1 MEVGKSWLG
10 SRSAVGRSVGDTG
23 RQQIS
28 REFAV
33 QSRAKWRAWFCM
45 TSHSDPKTLRA
56 FNNCYNSTLQLFII
70 HVASFI
76 SKYSI
81 ARRTC
86 SAARGRRACSCVTRM
101 RCFRSDQRKNK
112 WYGVEGADE
121 ECQLG
126 SQSVPWLLTGQVWS
140 SILVPAKCAATCDC
154 RTRRGSLQLG
164 GGAEDS
170 HNIACGRM

>member
-23 RQQIS
+23 RQQIRRVCGAIKS
-28 REFAV
+28 EMAGVVLHDVSFRSKDTAGISTTV
-33 QSRAKWRAWFCM
+33 
-45 TSHSDPKTLRA
+45 TTLRFSCSSYMLPVLSA
-56 FNNCYNSTLQLFII
+56 NTPSLEEHARPLEAVG
-70 HVASFI
+70 HVRAL
-76 SKYSI
+76 
-81 ARRTC
+81 
-86 SAARGRRACSCVTRM
+86 RACDAFGAINVRTSGMESKAQTR
-101 RCFRSDQRKNK
+101 S
-112 WYGVEGADE
+112 
-121 ECQLG
+121 QLG

>member
-1 MEVGKSWLG
+1 MGGVWGTQG
-10 SRSAVGRSVGDTG
+10 GIRSVESLRCNQERNGG
-23 RQQIS
+23 RCFACRIIQIQ
-28 REFAV
+28 RN
-33 QSRAKWRAWFCM
+33 CG
-45 TSHSDPKTLRA
+45 A
-56 FNNCYNSTLQLFII
+56 FNNFYNSTLQLFII

-76 SKYSI
+76 SKHSI
-81 ARRTC
+81 ARKTC

-126 SQSVPWLLTGQVWS
+126 SQSIPWLLTGQVWS
-140 SILVPAKCAATCDC
+140 SILVPGKCAATCDC